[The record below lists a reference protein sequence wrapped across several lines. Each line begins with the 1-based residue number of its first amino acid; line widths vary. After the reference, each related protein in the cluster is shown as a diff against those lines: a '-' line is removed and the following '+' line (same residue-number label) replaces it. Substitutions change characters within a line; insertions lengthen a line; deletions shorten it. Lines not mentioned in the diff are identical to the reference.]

1 MGLFSVDLSST
12 FWPWLWERVD
22 ASVASVERMLPVT
35 ELVFIS
41 GSMSCSQP
49 GALQLLLLIPV
60 AAFMESGG
68 GEAVATR
75 ASKLGGAHFMSTD
88 LRAPQKAT

>member
-1 MGLFSVDLSST
+1 MLMGLFSADLSST

-41 GSMSCSQP
+41 SSMCCFQP
-49 GALQLLLLIPV
+49 GALHLFILIPV
-60 AAFMESGG
+60 GAFVESGEG
-68 GEAVATR
+68 
-75 ASKLGGAHFMSTD
+75 
-88 LRAPQKAT
+88 